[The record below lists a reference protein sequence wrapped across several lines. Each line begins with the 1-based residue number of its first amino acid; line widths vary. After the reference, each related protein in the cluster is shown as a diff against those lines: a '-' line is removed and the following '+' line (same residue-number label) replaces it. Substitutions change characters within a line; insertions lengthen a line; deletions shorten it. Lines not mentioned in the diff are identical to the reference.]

1 MSDDLGN
8 LGGSLTPEENSFF
21 ESGGK
26 TEIPGGEKV
35 AEPEKITTEK
45 TATDAPG
52 DKAAEPAKVKADKVE
67 KMISLSAL
75 HEERGRRKA
84 IETEKRAME
93 TQLAELR
100 GKFSIIEKL
109 NAPKEPDPPTT
120 ETDIFGVVNNTVQ
133 TVADIQKRM
142 KADDE
147 AKKAEGEHQTLVN
160 TYRMDAAQFRAK
172 SPDFDAAYNHLLNS
186 RADELR
192 AMGYNDPAQLHQAL
206 TNDEVNIAKQ
216 AAANGASAAEII
228 YNLAKLRG
236 YAKPEPKPD
245 PDEAA
250 KAAAAASKAA
260 SDKIETI
267 NRGQAANKSLSNTGG
282 SAGDGDMTGEML
294 LKLPMDEFEAWCT
307 KNPAK
312 AKRLMG
318 G

>member
-1 MSDDLGN
+1 MSETID
-8 LGGSLTPEENSFF
+8 LGGSSLSPDETAYF

-26 TEIPGGEKV
+26 TEIPGSEII
-35 AEPEKITTEK
+35 AEPEKIPDAEPVKTEPEKIETTNK
-45 TATDAPG
+45 PG
-52 DKAAEPAKVKADKVE
+52 DKTPPDRLLAAA
-67 KMISLSAL
+67 
-75 HEERGRRKA
+75 HEERNKRKTVEA
-84 IETEKRAME
+84 EKRALE

-100 GKFSIIEKL
+100 GKFSIIERL
-109 NAPKEPDPPTT
+109 QAPPQEQKAPPTA
-120 ETDIFGVVNNTVQ
+120 EDDIFGLTNNNTA
-133 TVADIQKRM
+133 TIAEIQKRLN
-142 KADDE
+142 ADDDRR
-147 AKKAEGEHQTLVN
+147 KSEGEQNSLTN
-160 TYRMDAAQFRAK
+160 AYRMDAAQFRAK
-172 SPDFDAAYNHLLNS
+172 SPDFDAAYNHLLKT
-186 RADELR
+186 RADELI
-192 AMGYNDPAQLHQAL
+192 AMGYDDPAQLHQAL
-206 TNDEVNIAKQ
+206 TNDEMSIARMALGSNK
-216 AAANGASAAEII
+216 SPAEII
-228 YNLAKLRG
+228 YNLAKMRG

-294 LKLPMDEFEAWCT
+294 LKMPMDEFETWCT